1 MCGINAIYRYQGDSE
16 ADRDRI
22 SRMDA
27 EMIYRGP
34 DAEGTWFGEQA
45 ALGMRRL
52 AIIGLR
58 GGDQPIFNEDRSL
71 ALVCNGEIYNHLEI
85 RKDLEA
91 RGRRYA
97 TTTDSESVLRL
108 YEEYGTDCVEHLRGM
123 FAFALWDGKKKRLF
137 VARDRVGEVPLYFSE
152 SPQGVVFSSELK
164 AIANHAIDRRDP
176 DYDSIRQTLRY
187 SYPVDL
193 RNTFIRQIK
202 RILPGERAIVDTNGL
217 RLEKYWKPR
226 FTGNYAGTRKNAEED
241 VLNLLHESVALR
253 LRSEVPVA
261 VLLSGGI
268 DSAAIAA
275 IVAKS
280 HPGVQAIT
288 AGYRG
293 RPECDETEAAES
305 IAKAIGIPW
314 ERVELDESDFVNHFD
329 DLARTI
335 DEPVGDKSAI
345 AQWAIYRKAKEKG
358 LKVLLSGN
366 GGDELFFGY
375 PHWNRVGYR
384 LDQRMQWERL
394 AEKRR
399 RHRIPSKLG
408 FIARRMLCEPIGL
421 FDAFTPSDRSG
432 VFRHPYYD
440 HRARYLR
447 DVNWPDGNSWRAP
460 DPFTAFLDE
469 AENGPD
475 LIASILFSTWLPAN
489 CLHLSNK
496 LGLGNSVELRA
507 PLLDHKLVDLVFSLP
522 LEWRYSQKESKSF
535 LKGILRGMLPDD
547 VLIGK
552 KRGFTP
558 PDPMIEK
565 IIQKSGEE
573 VFGKPAVELVDVL
586 LARMMRT
593 YFGETPDSASSRSA
607 RMRKPPQ

>member
-1 MCGINAIYRYQGDSE
+1 MCGINAIYRYQGISE
-16 ADRDRI
+16 TDRDRI

-27 EMIYRGP
+27 EMTYRGP
-34 DAEGTWFGEQA
+34 DGEGTWFGEQA

-52 AIIGLR
+52 AIIGLK

-71 ALVCNGEIYNHLEI
+71 VLVCNGEIYNHPEI

-108 YEEYGTDCVEHLRGM
+108 YEEYGTDCVDHLRGM
-123 FAFALWDGKKKRLF
+123 FAFALWDEKKKRLF
-137 VARDRVGEVPLYFSE
+137 VARDRVGEVPLYFAE
-152 SPQGVVFSSELK
+152 NHQGVVFSSELK
-164 AIANHAIDRRDP
+164 AIANHAIERLDP

-202 RILPGERAIVDTNGL
+202 RLLPGERAIVDANGL
-217 RLEKYWKPR
+217 CLEKYWKPR
-226 FTGNYAGTRKNAEED
+226 FKGNYSGTRKNAEED
-241 VLNLLHESVALR
+241 VLNALRESVSLR
-253 LRSEVPVA
+253 MRSEVPVA

-275 IVAKS
+275 LIAKS
-280 HPGVQAIT
+280 HSGVQAIT

-293 RPECDETEAAES
+293 RPDCDETEEAEK
-305 IAKAIGIPW
+305 IAKAIGIKW
-314 ERVELDESDFVNHFD
+314 ERVELDESDFLNYFD
-329 DLARTI
+329 DLVHVI

-375 PHWNRVGYR
+375 PYWNQVGYR

-399 RHRIPSKLG
+399 RHRIPSKVG
-408 FIARRMLCEPIGL
+408 FLARRLVSEPLSL
-421 FDAFTPSDRSG
+421 FDAFAPSDRSG
-432 VFRHPYYD
+432 IFAHPYYD
-440 HRARYLR
+440 HRARYLK
-447 DVNWPDGNSWRAP
+447 DADWPNGNSLRAP

-469 AENGPD
+469 ADNGPD

-522 LEWRYSQKESKSF
+522 IEWRFSRSEPKTF
-535 LKGILRGMLPDD
+535 LKGILRGVIPDR
-547 VLIGK
+547 VLEGK

-565 IIQKSGEE
+565 IIQKSEE
-573 VFGKPAVELVDVL
+573 KVFGKPAIELVDVL
-586 LARMMRT
+586 VSRMMRN
-593 YFGETPDSASSRSA
+593 YFGNSYDAASSERRLS
-607 RMRKPPQ
+607 RKSRD